1 MQRFSTRTDDA
12 RLPPRE
18 DQGMKNDGANLLT
31 MARRLL
37 AAGIVLLAL
46 TACGSNI
53 PIYGPPGKAQV
64 PSDFPVYAGAAPTS
78 EIYGASPLADGS
90 KDRRERYDVTWTSAD
105 NGGKLFAYYKVQ
117 LAQGDWVEQSTS
129 GDSNRGGLIVFNR
142 KSSTTWGGS
151 ILLADGKIH
160 VIMGDGCPCGVP
172 T

>member
-1 MQRFSTRTDDA
+1 M
-12 RLPPRE
+12 PPGCR
-18 DQGMKNDGANLLT
+18 QATINRMKNGSANKPAV
-31 MARRLL
+31 ARRLL
-37 AAGIVLLAL
+37 GAGIVLLAL
-46 TACGSNI
+46 SACGSNIPNI

-64 PSDFPVYAGAAPTS
+64 PSDFPVYSGAVPSS

-90 KDRRERYDVTWTSAD
+90 KDRRERYDIIWTSD
-105 NGGKLFAYYKVQ
+105 GNGGKLFAYYKAQ

-129 GDSNRGGLIVFNR
+129 GDANRGGLIVFNR